1 MLHGDQLMRNKRQII
16 EERQCLGHWLDGGEK
31 REGSMIEK
39 GKTSTEKESQFDR
52 WRRERNRE
60 VEKWLLFIAL

>member
-1 MLHGDQLMRNKRQII
+1 
-16 EERQCLGHWLDGGEK
+16 
-31 REGSMIEK
+31 MIEK

-52 WRRERNRE
+52 WRREGNRE